1 MNLNNV
7 RVLVDGYNLEL
18 QQGTGVKT
26 YGVSLVQALKEL
38 QAQISILYSISLKT
52 NKNQAKELTEALF
65 FDLNSRYVNNYLRTI
80 YFFKT
85 INSYSFKTLTSI
97 PIQTKQLHLSNS
109 VIRDS
114 QDVVGSELLQY
125 AKVFNLPL
133 CYQLA
138 NLIFN
143 NFNIEQ
149 KIKAPEKIDIW
160 HATYPLPISVKGAK
174 KITTIHDLIPLRLP
188 YTTLDDKDFFY
199 RLVKKAIKTSDLII
213 TVSENTR
220 KDLIEIYNCPQEKIE
235 ITYQPIAIDRSSQQ
249 EDRLGIY
256 LRKYN
261 LKYQQYIL
269 FVGAIE
275 PKKNLGRLIDAYAMS
290 SSTMPLVIVGKKGWL
305 WEKDL
310 AKIDF
315 LFKSDTKDSDK
326 KKSESKK
333 AIVLDYIAREDLK
346 YLYQGAY
353 CLVFPSLYEGF
364 GLPPLEAMTFGCPV
378 ITSNVS
384 SLPEVC
390 GDAALYI
397 DPYYTDSLADT
408 LERLTSDRSLRENL
422 SQAGKIRAD
431 LFSQENYIK
440 RLSLAYQKV
449 LSSSKK

>member
-26 YGVSLVQALKEL
+26 YGVSLIQALNKLE
-38 QAQISILYSISLKT
+38 AEISILYSLSFKT
-52 NKNQAKELTEALF
+52 NKKQAAEVTEALF
-65 FDLNSRYVNNYLRTI
+65 FDPNSRSVSNYQRIVYYL
-80 YFFKT
+80 
-85 INSYSFKTLTSI
+85 KTLISFSLK
-97 PIQTKQLHLSNS
+97 IQQLNLSNS
-109 VIRDS
+109 VIHDR
-114 QDVVGSELLQY
+114 QDIVANEILKYS
-125 AKVFNLPL
+125 KVLNSPL

-138 NLIFN
+138 NTGFKKFTL
-143 NFNIEQ
+143 EQ
-149 KIKAPEKIDIW
+149 KIKTPQPIDIW
-160 HATYPLPISVKGAK
+160 HATYPLPISVQGAK

-199 RLVKKAIKTSDLII
+199 KLIKKAIATSDLII

-220 KDLIEIYNCPQEKIE
+220 QDLIKIYDCPEEKIE
-235 ITYQPIAIDRSSQQ
+235 ITYQPIAIDRHAQR

-256 LRKYN
+256 LKKYN

-290 SSTMPLVIVGKKGWL
+290 STTMPLVIVGKKGWL

-315 LFKSDTKDSDK
+315 LSDK
-326 KKSESKK
+326 Q
-333 AIVLDYIAREDLK
+333 AIILDYIAKEDLK

-364 GLPPLEAMTFGCPV
+364 GLPPLEAMNFGCPV

-397 DPYYTDSLADT
+397 DPYDTDGLADT
-408 LERLTSDRSLRENL
+408 LERLISDRSLRENL
-422 SQAGKIRAD
+422 VKAGKIRAD
-431 LFSQENYIK
+431 LFSSENYLK
-440 RLSLAYQKV
+440 RLLLAYQKV
-449 LSSSKK
+449 LSSDKK